1 MLDAQSINALPLNS
15 LVRFR
20 CMVQDTELS
29 QEVAL
34 FASTVSNKHDG
45 EKVCGFNSDNIQL
58 IYAFAL
64 RAHVKTD
71 FIYMYLLCIIGL
83 RLP

>member
-34 FASTVSNKHDG
+34 FASTVSNKPD
-45 EKVCGFNSDNIQL
+45 EEEVCGFNSDNVHL
-58 IYAFAL
+58 TYALLCEDTSKLTLF
-64 RAHVKTD
+64 
-71 FIYMYLLCIIGL
+71 MSLLCIIGL